1 MPAIESIVKTTP
13 YLQNLK
19 KSMDPLTLGAG
30 LQGVLGLGKSIFGGI
45 QAQKARKRLEEL
57 EKQRPKSYVPS
68 AIIQRASEPIAEEFM
83 EAQEMGDQRRT
94 SQGIA
99 ALSQAG
105 ARGILGGLPS
115 LTEQARRGQMQRMGQ
130 YEQARRDALGILG
143 GAQERVRQEERQDFL
158 SQVAAERAAMGAGTQ
173 NIFTG
178 ADDIAQAGLFYATD
192 GKSSY
197 DPSKTS

>member
-1 MPAIESIVKTTP
+1 MGA
-13 YLQNLK
+13 LG
-19 KSMDPLTLGAG
+19 LGAG
-30 LQGVLGLGKSIFGGI
+30 LQAAVGLGKSIFGGI
-45 QAQKARKRLEEL
+45 QAQRARERLEEL
-57 EKQRPKSYVPS
+57 EKTRPKGYVPS

-99 ALSQAG
+99 TLSQAG

-158 SQVAAERAAMGAGTQ
+158 SKVAAERAAMGAGTQ

-178 ADDIAQAGLFYATD
+178 ADDIGQAGLFYAY
-192 GKSSY
+192 GKEGGFRQNAG
-197 DPSKTS
+197 